1 MARVIVDAGHGG
13 FDNGA
18 SYEGRLEKDD
28 NLNLA
33 LAVGNILRDNGVDVE
48 FTRTEDVYQSPSA
61 KARIAN
67 ELGGDLLVSIH
78 RNSAIEPNL
87 YQGVQSLVYNKG
99 GISEAVGNDINERLT
114 LVGFDNLGVEERK
127 NLAVLHQS
135 SMPAVL
141 VEVGFINSDEDNRI
155 LDNNFLETADAI
167 AQGILSSFVN
177 AMNTAKD
184 QEEERIYSVQVRVFS
199 NQGNAM
205 YFLEELEE
213 QGFQGFIVPMADLF
227 SVQVGEFDQVDDA
240 MKELANLK
248 KAGYEGMIVTL
259 T

>member
-1 MARVIVDAGHGG
+1 
-13 FDNGA
+13 
-18 SYEGRLEKDD
+18 
-28 NLNLA
+28 
-33 LAVGNILRDNGVDVE
+33 
-48 FTRTEDVYQSPSA
+48 
-61 KARIAN
+61 
-67 ELGGDLLVSIH
+67 
-78 RNSAIEPNL
+78 
-87 YQGVQSLVYNKG
+87 
-99 GISEAVGNDINERLT
+99 
-114 LVGFDNLGVEERK
+114 
-127 NLAVLHQS
+127 
-135 SMPAVL
+135 MPAVL

-240 MKELANLK
+240 MKELSNLK
-248 KAGYEGMIVTL
+248 KSGYEGMIVTL